1 MDHIITIHI
10 TIHITIFDRRRVR
23 VKVPYYFRSIT
34 EAITLPSAACYILII
49 LLFSGV
55 YVSGIW
61 GERKEANVFGS
72 FFYSQWISLAFWCTL
87 CLILIIF
94 CLLSSV
100 VSRVMICCPWD
111 STRMDHLF
119 SSVGIKAWL
128 YIYYGLSSRMVKEET
143 PDFHVIT
150 VKKDEYV
157 LDQCLYKVKA
167 YFYSKTKGW
176 KSNIWTV
183 FALVYMSCHLN
194 LWDSSSV

>member
-34 EAITLPSAACYILII
+34 EAITLPSAACYILVI

-100 VSRVMICCPWD
+100 VSCVMICCPWD
-111 STRMDHLF
+111 STRMNHLF
-119 SSVGIKAWL
+119 SVLVLKHD
-128 YIYYGLSSRMVKEET
+128 YIFIMACPPEWSKRKLQTFMSLLS
-143 PDFHVIT
+143 
-150 VKKDEYV
+150 KKM
-157 LDQCLYKVKA
+157 
-167 YFYSKTKGW
+167 
-176 KSNIWTV
+176 NI
-183 FALVYMSCHLN
+183 C
-194 LWDSSSV
+194 

>member
-1 MDHIITIHI
+1 MFCICPWT
-10 TIHITIFDRRRVR
+10 TSSQYTSQYTSQYLTEEGLGLRLG
-23 VKVPYYFRSIT
+23 YFKSIT

-128 YIYYGLSSRMVKEET
+128 YIYYGLSSRMVRKRKLQT
-143 PDFHVIT
+143 FMSLLS
-150 VKKDEYV
+150 KKMNM
-157 LDQCLYKVKA
+157 C
-167 YFYSKTKGW
+167 
-176 KSNIWTV
+176 
-183 FALVYMSCHLN
+183 
-194 LWDSSSV
+194 